1 VLIIKDFQNQMAQAN
16 EGKGKRDQGSALNEE
31 ARQMPARNEEK
42 QSSTSKRRKIAGE
55 NQSDSSGRYQG
66 SSGRTRE
73 DEDLKSISSQ
83 AGNPDEDL
91 HTLQQEEIS
100 GSSEPDLKSVNYS
113 DTDEDEDEGL
123 GDGNL
128 GRSVR
133 GDSE

>member
-1 VLIIKDFQNQMAQAN
+1 MAQAKSRR
-16 EGKGKRDQGSALNEE
+16 EKGRDQDTASNGEVRDSRGKQQHQISQERAGARE
-31 ARQMPARNEEK
+31 A
-42 QSSTSKRRKIAGE
+42 GY
-55 NQSDSSGRYQG
+55 SGRFQG

-83 AGNPDEDL
+83 TDSTGKDL
-91 HTLQQEEIS
+91 ESLQQEELT
-100 GSSEPDLKSVNYS
+100 GSAKDEMRAAGYS

-133 GDSE
+133 DSVDE

>member
-1 VLIIKDFQNQMAQAN
+1 MAQAKSRK
-16 EGKGKRDQGSALNEE
+16 EKGRDQDTASNGEVRDS
-31 ARQMPARNEEK
+31 RGK
-42 QSSTSKRRKIAGE
+42 QQHQISQERAGV
-55 NQSDSSGRYQG
+55 NQAGYSGRFQG

-83 AGNPDEDL
+83 TDSTGKDL
-91 HTLQQEEIS
+91 EALRQEELTGS
-100 GSSEPDLKSVNYS
+100 GKDEIRAAGYS

-133 GDSE
+133 GSVEE